1 MCVVLESVPARRQVG
16 QEAAF
21 RELEQADQAERQSA
35 AAPARRLLFDP
46 KVAFVFLHAPF
57 PSRAEHMGQH
67 RPRDQQQHQV
77 AAHRDQFRANPNDY
91 LARFPLSDAQREA
104 VLMRDWLGL
113 LRLGGNIYYTFKL
126 AIFDGLSMQHVGAAM
141 SGTGMTV
148 DDFRR
153 MMVSGGR
160 PAKGMRSLRQNA
172 EVGHG

>member
-1 MCVVLESVPARRQVG
+1 MTPATRDYHDIPGTYV
-16 QEAAF
+16 
-21 RELEQADQAERQSA
+21 
-35 AAPARRLLFDP
+35 FDG
-46 KVAFVFLHAPF
+46 A
-57 PSRAEHMGQH
+57 
-67 RPRDQQQHQV
+67 HQRKGYWLNMFCKSLDV
-77 AAHRDQFRANPNDY
+77 AAHRDQFRAHPNDY
-91 LARFPLSDAQREA
+91 LARFPMSEAQREA

>member
-1 MCVVLESVPARRQVG
+1 MTPATRDYHDIPGTYV
-16 QEAAF
+16 
-21 RELEQADQAERQSA
+21 
-35 AAPARRLLFDP
+35 FDG
-46 KVAFVFLHAPF
+46 A
-57 PSRAEHMGQH
+57 
-67 RPRDQQQHQV
+67 HQRKGYWLNMFCKSLDV